1 MTAIAETPDRLY
13 GAPELK
19 EAIKKNTRNGF
30 IGAMLLTLLLFLVYY
45 GYAAFQQ
52 RSARIRKAP
61 VAKIK
66 LENLPPPPQQAE
78 SAPPPPP
85 PQVVAGPAARAG
97 TPVPVPD
104 ALIAPDV
111 KDFAKMD
118 EVSRAS
124 TTGGDGSDQGFLGLA
139 SDKVEVEVRE
149 NEPDAYDFIPV
160 EKEPS
165 VDIKELQK
173 RVVYPELAKRAGIE
187 GKVTVRVLVGKNGSP
202 KKYMVESTDSETLNQ
217 AAVDAIMKSVFT
229 PAIQNNQP
237 IDCWVSIPV
246 LFKLK

>member
-19 EAIKKNTRNGF
+19 ETIKKNTRNGF
-30 IGAMLLTLLLFLVYY
+30 IAAMILTLLLFLLYY
-45 GYAAFQQ
+45 GYSALQS

-85 PQVVAGPAARAG
+85 PQIVAGPAARAG

-165 VDIKELQK
+165 IDIKELQK
-173 RVVYPELAKRAGIE
+173 RVIYPELAKRAGIE
-187 GKVTVRVLVGKNGSP
+187 GKVTVRVLVGKNGAP